1 MYLKVKFQ
9 APPTRQEYFESSSLN
24 AQFIACS
31 KLGITDYM
39 TCLRNQQDMF
49 AAPSRQDPAFLK
61 PTYGGIDLEY
71 VSNLDTADIY
81 RIDATTLGTES
92 EGTVGVDNTTSVVAH
107 SAGPRYF
114 WINANYI
121 HPVFH
126 TTRYFYRHPVMTH
139 PNQPFT
145 HVQPVDCWTNLV
157 CTSRQRSGIV
167 SPVDGGV
174 TVTH

>member
-1 MYLKVKFQ
+1 M
-9 APPTRQEYFESSSLN
+9 N
-24 AQFIACS
+24 A
-31 KLGITDYM
+31 
-39 TCLRNQQDMF
+39 LRSQQDMF

-61 PTYGGIDLEY
+61 PTYGGIELEY
-71 VSNLDTADIY
+71 VASLDTAAIY
-81 RIDATTLGTES
+81 LNTAGNALVDETGGDDAAYS
-92 EGTVGVDNTTSVVAH
+92 WVKVRV
-107 SAGPRYF
+107 AGPRYW

-126 TTRYFYRHPVMTH
+126 TTRYFHRHPVMTH

-167 SPVDGGV
+167 IPVDEDV
-174 TVTH
+174 EVTH